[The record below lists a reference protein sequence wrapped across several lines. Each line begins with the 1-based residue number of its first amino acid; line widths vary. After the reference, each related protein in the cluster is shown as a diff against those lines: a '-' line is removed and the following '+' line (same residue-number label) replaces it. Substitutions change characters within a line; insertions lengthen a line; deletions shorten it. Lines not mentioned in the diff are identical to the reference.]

1 MRQMSLLSIAIA
13 VMLCVGLGADMV
25 YGQSSPG
32 GHRAVRRDAFFFEL
46 AGQSHGLTVNYERK
60 MFDTEPHNLSL
71 RIGWGIGWSIPLTA
85 SYLLG
90 LDHKLELSVGWL
102 YQLGTKTYTR
112 PVFMG
117 SVSEKPDEKWNSKYV
132 SGFIGYRY
140 ENGRGSFLF
149 RAGFTPLYRYSAT
162 HDVKEFIGT
171 AGISIGWAFR

>member
-1 MRQMSLLSIAIA
+1 MRRIPLLSIAIVA
-13 VMLCVGLGADMV
+13 MLCTGLGSDMA

-46 AGQSHGLTVNYERK
+46 AGQSRGLTVNYERK

-71 RIGWGIGWSIPLTA
+71 RVGWGIGWSIPLTA

-90 LDHKLELSVGWL
+90 RDHKLELSAGWL
-102 YQLGTKTYTR
+102 YQLGTKTY
-112 PVFMG
+112 G
-117 SVSEKPDEKWNSKYV
+117 SIFPTVSEKPDEKWNSKYV

-149 RAGFTPLYRYSAT
+149 RAGYTPLYRYSGT
-162 HDVKEFIGT
+162 HDDKEFIST
-171 AGISIGWAFR
+171 VGISIGWAFR